1 MRCKRRNNIPECS
14 QTVFFAVVTKVL
26 FIGSKAIGLRSLEI
40 IHRLSPESI
49 SGVMTLD
56 DSNDDRSVLGQFEM
70 FCEENELNL
79 SIVNTRYE
87 ADQAVR
93 NVDPDICLV
102 VGWYWLIKQEI
113 LAVASMGFLGIHH
126 SLLPKYR
133 GSSPLVWS
141 IINGDNQVGTTLFS
155 FTEDMDD
162 GPIWAQAEVDVE
174 EIDDIATL
182 LKKLDHE
189 VGVILENKWLGI
201 LDGSSSSRL
210 PDLSQSTFCDR
221 RHPKHGQIDW
231 SNSAKEVFNF
241 IRAQTTP
248 YPGAFSGFDG
258 EKILIWS
265 SRMLEET
272 EDLPAGMIYAS
283 ESQLVVMC
291 GNGTQLEILEWGRSV
306 SERRDGSDFEAAVGE
321 VFVEFLENEA

>member
-1 MRCKRRNNIPECS
+1 
-14 QTVFFAVVTKVL
+14 
-26 FIGSKAIGLRSLEI
+26 
-40 IHRLSPESI
+40 
-49 SGVMTLD
+49 MTLD

-70 FCEENELNL
+70 FCEESALNL
-79 SIVNTRYE
+79 SIVNTRDE
-87 ADQAVR
+87 ADQTVR
-93 NVDPDICLV
+93 NMDPDICLV

-113 LAVASMGFLGIHH
+113 LDVASLGFLGIHH

-162 GPIWAQAEVDVE
+162 GPIWAQAEVGVE
-174 EIDDIATL
+174 ETDDIATL

-283 ESQLVVMC
+283 ESQLVVIC
-291 GNGTQLEILEWGRSV
+291 GNGTQLEILEWGRSA
-306 SERRDGSDFEAAVGE
+306 SERRDGRDFGGVVGE
-321 VFVEFLENEA
+321 TFVEFLENEA